1 MTPHVI
7 PDLLRLTTATMRAH
21 RSSGGG
27 VGKIE
32 EEEGRT
38 VTTFELYRAA
48 KEARGRHIM
57 AVSTLARSQ
66 GRPQAR
72 LEARRS
78 TPTVTAAR
86 GYCSTYLQN
95 CHSPN
100 FTNYSQIYLTT
111 QKSPKT
117 KVVQNPKF
125 YNFSF
130 ITIPKFGLHFEMQ
143 I

>member
-1 MTPHVI
+1 MVEA
-7 PDLLRLTTATMRAH
+7 LRRWRKLDGAMA
-21 RSSGGG
+21 
-27 VGKIE
+27 VLPGKTE
-32 EEEGRT
+32 EETKKDGDGGW
-38 VTTFELYRAA
+38 LYNVA
-48 KEARGRHIM
+48 KEARGSHDTALSVPAQSR
-57 AVSTLARSQ
+57 

-72 LEARRS
+72 LEASRS
-78 TPTVTAAR
+78 TPAVTAAR

-100 FTNYSQIYLTT
+100 FANYSQNYVIT

-117 KVVQNPKF
+117 KVVQNSKF
-125 YNFSF
+125 YNFAF